1 MTKWDRPPGLSSA
14 NAIHGPGD
22 RPGRLSYVVPSE
34 RLVWL
39 AALVVLPVAAVAGMV
54 NGAAVP
60 CALAIAAMALVAA
73 FDAVR
78 GYERLATVGVRA
90 PQFLR
95 LTKDV
100 PGLLPLTVENG
111 SAKPLALRLGVAMP
125 DGAASDELTRALV
138 VTPGASTTDWPVTGT
153 ARGDHNLAQIH
164 VEARSPMGLWLV
176 RGRRA
181 ADCEL
186 RVYPNLRDRATA
198 ALFSRTANIGLRTRR
213 QLGKGREFD
222 NLRQYMPGDSYE
234 DIHWKA
240 TARRGYP
247 AVKLYQVEHAQEVYA
262 VIDSSRLSMR
272 PGILESYV
280 EAALHLALVA
290 EGAGDRFG
298 LVTFSNRTQ
307 SFVRARHGMD
317 HFRLCRETI
326 YNLKAERVSPDF
338 RDVFSS
344 LQLNLRRR
352 TLLIFFTSLDD
363 ALLAETFEREAPM
376 LARRHLVLVNV
387 TQSPGVKPLFEETA
401 PPDLD
406 ALYGGLA
413 GQILWNRMRKL
424 KIALGNCGIKLTV
437 VDPARIKMQVTSQ
450 YLEVKRRQA
459 L

>member
-1 MTKWDRPPGLSSA
+1 M
-14 NAIHGPGD
+14 I
-22 RPGRLSYVVPSE
+22 VPSE
-34 RLVWL
+34 RLLWV
-39 AALVVLPVAAVAGMV
+39 AALAVLPVAAVAGMV
-54 NGAAVP
+54 AGAALP
-60 CALAIAAMALVAA
+60 CTLVIAAMALIAA

-78 GYERLATVGVRA
+78 GSEQLATVAVRA

-100 PGLLPLTVENG
+100 PGWLKLTVENG
-111 SAKPLALRLGVAMP
+111 SLKPLPLRLGVAMP
-125 DGAASDELTRALV
+125 AGAASEELTRAFIAA
-138 VTPGASTTDWPVTGT
+138 PGASLTDWPVTGT
-153 ARGDHNLAQIH
+153 ARGDHKLAQIH
-164 VEARSPMGLWLV
+164 VEAQSPMGFWQV

-181 ADCEL
+181 IDCGL

-198 ALFSRTANIGLRTRR
+198 ALFSKTANIGLRLRR
-213 QLGKGREFD
+213 QVGRGREFD
-222 NLRQYMPGDSYE
+222 NLRQYMPGDSFE

-240 TARRGYP
+240 TARRGFP
-247 AVKLYQVEHAQEVYA
+247 TVKLYQVEHAQEVYA

-280 EAALHLALVA
+280 EASLHLALVA
-290 EGAGDRFG
+290 ERAGDRFG
-298 LVTFSNRTQ
+298 LVTFSDRTQ
-307 SFVRARHGMD
+307 SLVRARHGLD

-352 TLLIFFTSLDD
+352 TLLVFFTSLDD
-363 ALLAETFEREAPM
+363 ALLAETFEREVPM

-387 TQSPGVKPLFEETA
+387 TQAPGVKPLFEET
-401 PPDLD
+401 PPADLD

-413 GQILWNRMRKL
+413 GQMLWNRMRKL
-424 KIALGNCGIKLTV
+424 KIALQNRGIKLTV

-450 YLEVKRRQA
+450 YLEVKRRQI

>member
-1 MTKWDRPPGLSSA
+1 M
-14 NAIHGPGD
+14 I
-22 RPGRLSYVVPSE
+22 VPSE
-34 RLVWL
+34 RLVWV
-39 AALVVLPVAAVAGMV
+39 AALAVLPVAAVAGMV
-54 NGAAVP
+54 AGAALP
-60 CALAIAAMALVAA
+60 CTLIIAAMALLAA

-78 GYERLATVGVRA
+78 GSEQLATVAVRA

-100 PGLLPLTVENG
+100 PGLLKLTVENG
-111 SAKPLALRLGVAMP
+111 SSKPLPLRLGVAMP
-125 DGAASDELTRALV
+125 AGAASEELTRAFIAA
-138 VTPGASTTDWPVTGT
+138 PGASLTDWPVTGT
-153 ARGDHNLAQIH
+153 ARGDHKLAQIH
-164 VEARSPMGLWLV
+164 VEAQSPMGFWQV

-181 ADCEL
+181 IDCGL

-198 ALFSRTANIGLRTRR
+198 ALFSKTANIGLRLRR
-213 QLGKGREFD
+213 QVGKGREFD
-222 NLRQYMPGDSYE
+222 NLRQYMPGDSFE

-240 TARRGYP
+240 TARRGFP
-247 AVKLYQVEHAQEVYA
+247 TVKLYQVEHAQEVYA

-280 EAALHLALVA
+280 EASLHLALVA
-290 EGAGDRFG
+290 ERAGDRFG
-298 LVTFSNRTQ
+298 LVTFSDRTQ
-307 SFVRARHGMD
+307 SLVRARHGLD

-352 TLLIFFTSLDD
+352 TLLVFFTSLDD
-363 ALLAETFEREAPM
+363 ALLAETFEREVPM

-387 TQSPGVKPLFEETA
+387 TQTPGVKPLFEEA
-401 PPDLD
+401 PPADLD

-413 GQILWNRMRKL
+413 GQMLWNRMRKL
-424 KIALGNCGIKLTV
+424 KIALQNRGIKLTV

-450 YLEVKRRQA
+450 YLDVKRRQI

>member
-1 MTKWDRPPGLSSA
+1 MTKGNGAAGVSLSNGAS
-14 NAIHGPGD
+14 D
-22 RPGRLSYVVPSE
+22 RPGGLSYIVPSE
-34 RLVWL
+34 RMLWV
-39 AALVVLPVAAVAGMV
+39 AARGGLPVAPAAGMV
-54 NGAAVP
+54 SGATPP
-60 CALAIAAMALVAA
+60 CALAIAAMMLVAA

-78 GYERLATVGVRA
+78 GYERLATVAVRA

-100 PGLLPLTVENG
+100 SAVLPLTVDNG
-111 SAKPLALRLGVAMP
+111 SAAPVALRLGIAMP
-125 DGAASDELTRALV
+125 PGAVSDELTRALV
-138 VTPGASTTDWPVTGT
+138 VAPGASPTAWPVTGP
-153 ARGDHNLAQIH
+153 ARGDHKRAQIH
-164 VEARSPMGLWLV
+164 VEVRSPMGLWLV
-176 RGRRA
+176 RGRRTV
-181 ADCEL
+181 DCGL

-198 ALFSRTANIGLRTRR
+198 ALFSRTANIGLRLRR
-213 QLGKGREFD
+213 QMGKGREFD
-222 NLRQYMPGDSYE
+222 NLRQYMPGDSFE
-234 DIHWKA
+234 DIHWKV
-240 TARRGYP
+240 TARRGFP
-247 AVKLYQVEHAQEVYA
+247 PGKLYQVEHAQEVYA

-290 EGAGDRFG
+290 ERAGDRFG

-376 LARRHLVLVNV
+376 LARRHLLLVNV

-401 PPDLD
+401 PPADLD

-424 KIALGNCGIKLTV
+424 TIALGNKGIKLTV

-450 YLEVKRRQA
+450 YMEV
-459 L
+459 

>member
-1 MTKWDRPPGLSSA
+1 MKAGA
-14 NAIHGPGD
+14 
-22 RPGRLSYVVPSE
+22 VVPSE
-34 RLVWL
+34 R
-39 AALVVLPVAAVAGMV
+39 ALWVAVLLVLPAAAAAGFFS
-54 NGAAVP
+54 GAAAP
-60 CALAIAAMALVAA
+60 CAIAIAAIVLVCA

-78 GYERLATVGVRA
+78 GQERLAMVALSA
-90 PQFLR
+90 PEVLK

-100 PGLLPLTVENG
+100 AAVLPVVVEN
-111 SAKPLALRLGVAMP
+111 ATPRPVTLRLGIAMP
-125 DGAASDELTRALV
+125 AGIVSDELTRSLV
-138 VTPGASTTDWPVTGT
+138 AAPGASAADWPVTGT
-153 ARGDHNLAQIH
+153 ARGDHPLARIQ
-164 VEARSPMGLWLV
+164 VEARSPLGLWLV
-176 RGRRA
+176 RARRA
-181 ADCEL
+181 VDCEI

-198 ALFSRTANIGLRTRR
+198 ALFSKTANIGLRVRR
-213 QLGKGREFD
+213 QVGKGREFD
-222 NLRQYMPGDSYE
+222 NLRQYMPGDSFE

-240 TARRGYP
+240 TARRGFP
-247 AVKLYQVEHAQEVYA
+247 TVKLYQVEHAQEVYA

-290 EGAGDRFG
+290 ERAGDRFG

-307 SFVRARHGMD
+307 SFVRARHGLG

-363 ALLAETFEREAPM
+363 ALLAETFEREVPM

-387 TQSPGVKPLFEETA
+387 TQSPGVKPLFEDQ
-401 PPDLD
+401 PPADLD
-406 ALYGGLA
+406 ALYAGLA

-424 KIALGNCGIKLTV
+424 RLALQNRGIRLTV
-437 VDPARIKMQVTSQ
+437 VDPARIKTQVTSQ
-450 YLEVKRRQA
+450 YLEVKRRQI

>member
-1 MTKWDRPPGLSSA
+1 MT
-14 NAIHGPGD
+14 
-22 RPGRLSYVVPSE
+22 VPSE
-34 RLVWL
+34 RLLWV
-39 AALVVLPVAAVAGMV
+39 AALAVLPVAAVAGMV
-54 NGAAVP
+54 AGAALP
-60 CALAIAAMALVAA
+60 CTLVIAAVALLAA

-78 GYERLATVGVRA
+78 GSERLATVVVRA

-100 PGLLPLTVENG
+100 PGLLKLTVENG
-111 SAKPLALRLGVAMP
+111 SSKPLALRLGVAMP
-125 DGAASDELTRALV
+125 AGAASEELTRALV
-138 VTPGASTTDWPVTGT
+138 ASPGASVTDWPVTGT
-153 ARGDHNLAQIH
+153 ARGDHKLAQIH
-164 VEARSPMGLWLV
+164 VEAQSPMGLWQV

-181 ADCEL
+181 IDCGL

-198 ALFSRTANIGLRTRR
+198 ALFSKTANIGLRLRR
-213 QLGKGREFD
+213 QVGKGREFD
-222 NLRQYMPGDSYE
+222 NLRQYMPGDSFE

-240 TARRGYP
+240 TARRGFP
-247 AVKLYQVEHAQEVYA
+247 TVKLYQVEHAQEVYA

-280 EAALHLALVA
+280 EASLHLALVA
-290 EGAGDRFG
+290 ERAGDRFG
-298 LVTFSNRTQ
+298 LVTFSDHTQ
-307 SFVRARHGMD
+307 SLVRARHGLD

-352 TLLIFFTSLDD
+352 TLLVFFTSLDD
-363 ALLAETFEREAPM
+363 ALLAETFEREVPM

-387 TQSPGVKPLFEETA
+387 TQSPGVKPLFEET
-401 PPDLD
+401 PPADLD

-413 GQILWNRMRKL
+413 GQMLWNRMRKL
-424 KIALGNCGIKLTV
+424 KIALQNRGIKLTV

-450 YLEVKRRQA
+450 YLDVKRRQI